1 METANLTTEERRLK
15 RIAQLKAKL
24 QKETARQNELER
36 KRRNGQLIAFG
47 VFFEQWFK
55 NANPEEKTN
64 IISLVKN
71 HLKDRNLERALEG
84 MKRLAED
91 A

>member
-1 METANLTTEERRLK
+1 MENSILTPEERRLK

-24 QKETARQNELER
+24 QKETARQNEVER
-36 KRRNGQLIAFG
+36 KRRNGQLVAFG

-55 NANPEEKTN
+55 NANDEERTT
-64 IISLVKN
+64 IVSLVKN
-71 HLKDRNLERALEG
+71 HLKDRNLERAIEG
-84 MKRLAED
+84 MKRIAED